1 MSVSTLDRR
10 AFVTGIAAAPLAA
23 SVPTWVW
30 AQAPFETVQFFVP
43 DEVLPPDL
51 ITGDLFKVVGQV
63 IAQGYY
69 NRYTLRTDF
78 ELEEINTQ
86 DLLTKRIHEA
96 AAIAEI
102 LKVKDTDA
110 FTAGAAN
117 AAKSPYKALKALV
130 NDPVN
135 TLMGVP
141 EGFWKLAKRVG
152 EMVTGD
158 RGDREDHAAA
168 ELVGFSTIKRKLAF
182 KLGVDVYSSNR
193 RLQQEMNE
201 VAFAGFAGGMTMN
214 LAIGA
219 VAMPSALN
227 TTIDAV
233 EVTRTASQIIRDSAP
248 EDLRLRNQDS
258 WLMMGASDK
267 QIDKFLNNDH
277 YSPRHETIITLAME
291 SMDGVDDRNEV
302 ARSARHAE
310 SLVEAQ
316 LMQRRVEMFRS
327 YHAQV
332 SPAAA
337 FVDVDDNLGMRTQDG
352 RLVMAMPADR
362 LLWTKDTEPVVDALA
377 GYGGEGI
384 TAREILVAG
393 SVSDRARQQVEAK
406 GIVLTENTRAD
417 LLPQEEWRPP
427 ELEVEAPPE
436 DFEVDDPA
444 PADDLGPV
452 EEGEQPTAD
461 AS

>member
-1 MSVSTLDRR
+1 MLNRR
-10 AFVTGIAAAPLAA
+10 SIVLGMAAAPLAA
-23 SVPTWVW
+23 SVPRW
-30 AQAPFETVQFFVP
+30 ALAQSTPFETVQFFLP
-43 DEVLPPDL
+43 GDVLPPDMVA
-51 ITGDLFKVVGQV
+51 GDLYKVVGQV
-63 IAQGYY
+63 IAQGYF

-86 DLLTKRIHEA
+86 DLLIKRIHEA

-110 FTAGAAN
+110 FTSGAAN

-201 VAFAGFAGGMTMN
+201 VAFAGFAGGFTMN

-227 TTIDAV
+227 TAIDAV

-248 EDLRLRNQDS
+248 EDLRLRNREA
-258 WLMMGASDK
+258 LMMMGATEK
-267 QIDKFLNNDH
+267 QVNKFMDNDV
-277 YSPRHETIITLAME
+277 YSPRHETIITLALETMGDVE
-291 SMDGVDDRNEV
+291 DRLQAIRV
-302 ARSARHAE
+302 ARDAE

-316 LMQRRVEMFRS
+316 LMQRRVEMLRT
-327 YHAQV
+327 YHAQE
-332 SPAAA
+332 AAGA
-337 FVDVDDNLGMRTQDG
+337 RLSDADGHLAMVTQDG
-352 RLVMAMPADR
+352 RLVVAEPADR
-362 LLWTKDTEPVVDALA
+362 LLWTKDTLALIDALGGFESDGLSGREVLIA
-377 GYGGEGI
+377 G
-384 TAREILVAG
+384 TA
-393 SVSDRARQQVEAK
+393 SDRTRSELESR
-406 GIVLTENTRAD
+406 GIAISENRRAD
-417 LLPQEEWRPP
+417 LLPQEEWTPP
-427 ELEVEAPPE
+427 ELEIEEAPE
-436 DFEVDDPA
+436 EEA
-444 PADDLGPV
+444 PV
-452 EEGEQPTAD
+452 EGDEPVD
-461 AS
+461 AEPSAASAS